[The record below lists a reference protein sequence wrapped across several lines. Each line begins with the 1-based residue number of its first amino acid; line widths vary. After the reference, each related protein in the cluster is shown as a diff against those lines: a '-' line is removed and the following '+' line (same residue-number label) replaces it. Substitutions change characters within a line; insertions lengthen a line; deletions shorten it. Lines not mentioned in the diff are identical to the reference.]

1 MSLILVYLPWRAN
14 KIHTLQSYMYAW
26 VGEPD
31 PLPFL
36 CTSTIQ
42 SLSIGRAPLPFSP
55 SAASNPRQR
64 RARRYRRNQSSRD
77 LALASPG
84 LSSPGRLQPAA
95 YSISRLAAS
104 VKLSP
109 ASRNFSKQTSA
120 PPLPDPS
127 CQMAGARDETW
138 WTPKKYQI
146 VETGEVQYLIFFC
159 QQPSRTMPPP

>member
-1 MSLILVYLPWRAN
+1 MILLASELGIQENVKNWKREHLVILSSPLHLQPPSKALSPLAYRPAMSLIY
-14 KIHTLQSYMYAW
+14 
-26 VGEPD
+26 

-42 SLSIGRAPLPFSP
+42 TLSIGRAPLPFSP

-127 CQMAGARDETW
+127 CQMAGARDET
-138 WTPKKYQI
+138 
-146 VETGEVQYLIFFC
+146 
-159 QQPSRTMPPP
+159 